1 MTINHTETEERAYL
15 HNIVTKLQSAVQGLD
30 DKISSTYHE
39 VIEAKKYIYDNIAG
53 LDPAERAANRIEV
66 SMAIGHGEKTID
78 KRRKLRKLM
87 DAPYFGRVDF
97 VPGDRR
103 AEEAYYIGVHSFVEG
118 DSGKD
123 LIYDWRS
130 PVASMFYDYET
141 GKAAYSAPSG
151 ELNGEIVLKR
161 QYKIQNGIMEYMI
174 ESSMNIRDDVLQKEL
189 SQTSDRKMKDI
200 VATIQKEQNAIIR
213 NEHSRELIIQGVA
226 GSGKTSVALHRIAF
240 LLYRYKETLT
250 SDHMMIIS
258 PNKVFSDYI
267 SNVLPEL
274 GEENIPQISFDEL
287 AASLLQGVCAFQTFS
302 EQVTELMDS
311 GDDSLQERVRFKARV
326 ELVEELERFTEYV
339 REHYFEPDDLSLE
352 DVHIEK
358 SEILRAYQAAG
369 DVSLKQ
375 KLEKTA
381 SVIAAGARDA
391 DGDRISKATANNIKT
406 AVKKMFKTLNVL
418 AIYKDFYSFI
428 EKPEMFRMK
437 PGKKLEFCD
446 VFPLVYLKLL
456 LEGAS
461 NDESVKHLLIDEMQD
476 YTPIQYAVIARLF
489 PCKKTILGDASQS
502 VNPYSSSSTADIQ
515 KVFAEADTVEL
526 LTSYRSTK
534 EIIEFAKNINRNSRI
549 TPIERHGSL
558 PQILSAADN
567 AGEWKHITQCIEAF
581 RASGHHSL
589 GVIGKSPSQAK
600 QLYEQLKGR
609 YENVHLLDFNSDRF
623 HEGIIITYT
632 HLAKGLEFDQVLV
645 PFVNEQNYK
654 TEMDRS
660 LLYIACTRAMH
671 ALSLSFH
678 GKPSS
683 FIEDEL
689 HGSQQ

>member
-97 VPGDRR
+97 VPGDRET
-103 AEEAYYIGVHSFVEG
+103 EETYYIGVHSFVEK
-118 DSGKD
+118 DTDKD

-240 LLYRYKETLT
+240 LLYRYKGTLT

-339 REHYFEPDDLSLE
+339 REYYFEPDDLSLE

-391 DGDRISKATANNIKT
+391 EGDRISKATANNIKT

-437 PGKKLEFCD
+437 PGKKLEYCD